1 MSIIYLIRHAQ
12 AGTRDHYDRLS
23 ELGQQQARLLG
34 EYFAGQAIHFSAAV
48 SGAMQRQRHTAELV
62 LEGLSNGGLATPDVQ
77 VDERWNEFSLLSVY
91 QSYVPQLIAESEEFA
106 RDYEEMQQ
114 VLKQDPH
121 AVRGATGR
129 CDAAVIIAWMENR
142 YPEFGGESW
151 MSFKGR
157 IAGRCAE
164 IEDGGNQRAI
174 AVFTSATPI
183 AISTSQALELKD
195 EKLLSILGVIANTS
209 VTVMR
214 KTGDELRLFSFNA
227 TPHLNDTNR
236 TYR

>member
-1 MSIIYLIRHAQ
+1 MSIIYFIRHAQ
-12 AGTRDHYDRLS
+12 AGTRDNYDRLS
-23 ELGQQQARLLG
+23 ELGQRQAKLLG
-34 EYFAGQAIHFSAAV
+34 EYFAAQSIHLSAAV
-48 SGAMQRQRHTAELV
+48 SGGMQRQKHTAELV
-62 LEGLSNGGLATPDVQ
+62 LEGLNKAGINTPDVQ

-91 QSYVPQLIAESEEFA
+91 QSYVPRLIEESEAFA
-106 RDYEEMQQ
+106 HDYAEMQE

-129 CDAAVIIAWMENR
+129 CDAAVIIAWMQNR
-142 YPEFGGESW
+142 YPDFGGESW
-151 MSFKGR
+151 MNFKGR
-157 IAGRCAE
+157 IVSRCAE
-164 IEDGGNQRAI
+164 IEDGGNERAI

-183 AISTSQALELKD
+183 AISTSHALELKD

-214 KTGDELRLFSFNA
+214 KAGDDLRLFSFNA
-227 TPHLNDTNR
+227 TPHLNDSNR

>member
-1 MSIIYLIRHAQ
+1 MSIIYFIRHAQ
-12 AGTRDHYDRLS
+12 AGTRDNYDRLS
-23 ELGQQQARLLG
+23 ALGQQQAQLLG
-34 EYFAGQAIHFSAAV
+34 DYFAAHGIRFSAVVA
-48 SGAMQRQRHTAELV
+48 GAMQRQRHTAELV
-62 LEGLSNGGLATPDVQ
+62 LQGLSNAGIATPAVQ

-91 QSYVPQLIAESEEFA
+91 QSYIPRLIAESAEFA
-106 RDYEEMQQ
+106 RDYQEMQE
-114 VLKQDPH
+114 VLQQDPH

-129 CDAAVIIAWMENR
+129 CDAAVIIAWMQNR

-151 MSFKGR
+151 LNFKGR
-157 IAGRCAE
+157 IVNRCAAM
-164 IEDGGNQRAI
+164 EDGGNERLV

-183 AISTSQALELKD
+183 AISTSHALELKD

-214 KTGDELRLFSFNA
+214 KTGDDLRLFSFNS
-227 TPHLNDTNR
+227 TPHLNDANR